1 MSSIDH
7 SSFARFALV
16 ALLML
21 ATAAASAGFT
31 PRGEG
36 QRAMIDEETSTMSPS
51 LEVAAFAGALAAYGW
66 VAGKTY
72 DLGKEVG
79 RGWAQGTDQP
89 KRILDHVDLNDEQ
102 LLD

>member
-1 MSSIDH
+1 MSSIARR
-7 SSFARFALV
+7 SFAQFALV

-21 ATAAASAGFT
+21 TTAASSAGFT

-36 QRAMIDEETSTMSPS
+36 QRATIVEETSTASPS
-51 LEVAAFAGALAAYGW
+51 VEVAAFAGVLAAYGW

-79 RGWAQGTDQP
+79 RGWALGSVRP
-89 KRILDHVDLNDEQ
+89 KRPLNYVDLNVER